1 MATKIMGVIVILWWI
16 GTILADTLICIPV
29 AHLWNPEIPA
39 HCGNKQLLDI
49 IPPIPWIVTDLA
61 ILLMPMPMVYKLH
74 VPGFQRL
81 GLAGLFLLGSL
92 YGPQSPSISA
102 TSAD

>member
-1 MATKIMGVIVILWWI
+1 MILWWI
-16 GTILADTLICIPV
+16 GTVLADSLICLPV

-81 GLAGLFLLGSL
+81 GLAGLFLLGGL
-92 YGPQSPSISA
+92 YGP
-102 TSAD
+102 